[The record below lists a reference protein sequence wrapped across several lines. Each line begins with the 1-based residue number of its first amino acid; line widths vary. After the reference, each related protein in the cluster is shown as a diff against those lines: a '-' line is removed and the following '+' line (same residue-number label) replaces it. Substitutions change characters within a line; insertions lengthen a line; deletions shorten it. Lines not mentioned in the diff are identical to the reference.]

1 MDRLLEAV
9 ESEPVKRD
17 RMMDMDYVTYAEGE
31 AELGWLNCQIK
42 ASAESRFDLDQLVL
56 RIVDDISQELESS
69 GSEIAHLKVLG
80 QTLNDSA
87 VANRVGSVT
96 ESELS
101 LASEIKTQSAD
112 LLVNARVAS
121 SPELLESIVSQV
133 ASGLASELNIDLA
146 VGQMQS
152 FRPGKPE
159 PTHRAS

>member
-1 MDRLLEAV
+1 M
-9 ESEPVKRD
+9 
-17 RMMDMDYVTYAEGE
+17 
-31 AELGWLNCQIK
+31 
-42 ASAESRFDLDQLVL
+42 
-56 RIVDDISQELESS
+56 VDDISRELDKS

-87 VANRVGSVT
+87 VANRVGSASK
-96 ESELS
+96 SELS
-101 LASEIKTQSAD
+101 LASEIRTLAAD

-121 SPELLESIVSQV
+121 SPELLESIVNRV
-133 ASGLASELNIDLA
+133 ASELAGELNVALA

>member
-1 MDRLLEAV
+1 
-9 ESEPVKRD
+9 
-17 RMMDMDYVTYAEGE
+17 MDMDYVTYAEGE
-31 AELGWLNCQIK
+31 AELGWLNCQIQ
-42 ASAESRFDLDQLVL
+42 ATSEARFDLDQLVL
-56 RIVDDISQELESS
+56 RVVDDISQELDKS

-87 VANRVGSVT
+87 VANRVGSAT

-101 LASEIKTQSAD
+101 LASEIRTLSAD

-121 SPELLESIVSQV
+121 SPNLLESIVRQV
-133 ASGLASELNIDLA
+133 ASELASELNVGLA